1 MISDRTK
8 LFFLDIDHVIIVF
21 FTMFF
26 LAEPAMMWMLP
37 MAYWF
42 IPVAALVLKF
52 GLIWIIPGKAGRFVH
67 FITLM
72 FIALTGYVALLYV
85 APSTLWF
92 SVFMMVSMSIILT
105 LQFSG
110 ITPDAEERILVRMD
124 QKIKLWQKCLD
135 IEIEKKDE

>member
-8 LFFLDIDHVIIVF
+8 LFFLDVNHVIIVF
-21 FTMFF
+21 FTLFF
-26 LAEPAMMWMLP
+26 LAEPVMLWMLP

-42 IPVAALVLKF
+42 IPVASLVVKF
-52 GLIWIIPGKAGRFVH
+52 GLVWFVPDKAGRFVH

-72 FIALTGYVALLYV
+72 FAALSGYAALLYV

-92 SVFMMVSMSIILT
+92 SVFMMVSMSLILT

-110 ITPDAEERILVRMD
+110 VTPDAENRILVRMD
-124 QKIKLWQKCLD
+124 QKIKLWQECLD
-135 IEIEKKDE
+135 VEIEKKDE